1 MLTFLD
7 IGIIIVLFIILMMIL
22 TVYPMICGNE
32 KNEENENF
40 DVYFNHDMGAYDV
53 YKREQNPNV
62 TVNDAILEAKYTW
75 RDYDK
80 RGENYIDKF
89 YEETTLDKN
98 AGYEPS
104 FVDSNSQNLEY
115 DTKFALADQDF
126 NMNYATSNLLEK
138 DLYHKGMYAKNQ
150 RFTVGL
156 SQKMNWA

>member
-1 MLTFLD
+1 MLTFVEV
-7 IGIIIVLFIILMMIL
+7 GIIIVLFIVLMMVL
-22 TVYPMICGNE
+22 TVYPNICGS
-32 KNEENENF
+32 EESEAF

-53 YKREQNPNV
+53 YKREQDPNISV
-62 TVNDAILEAKYTW
+62 SDAILEAKYAW
-75 RDYDK
+75 RDQDK

-89 YEETTLDKN
+89 YEDTVMDKN

-104 FVDSNSQNLEY
+104 FVDSGAQDLEY

-126 NMNYATSNLLEK
+126 NMQYAAPNLLEK

>member
-1 MLTFLD
+1 
-7 IGIIIVLFIILMMIL
+7 MIL
-22 TVYPMICGNE
+22 TVYPSICGGG
-32 KNEENENF
+32 EESQEAF

-53 YKREQNPNV
+53 YKREQDPDISV
-62 TVNDAILEAKYTW
+62 SDAILEAKYSW

-89 YEETTLDKN
+89 YEETVLDKN

-104 FVDSNSQNLEY
+104 FVDSGVQNLEY
-115 DTKFALADQDF
+115 DSKFALADQDF
-126 NMNYATSNLLEK
+126 DMKYAAPNLLEK

-150 RFTVGL
+150 RYTVGL